1 MKQSENCT
9 SFPKQPK
16 VDGRNHI
23 HFVVSD
29 AVILGASSVK
39 HLEENLKSTKH
50 EPLHEG
56 KYKEKIQKGSFV
68 LNNIFSEVMVCFGAQ
83 S

>member
-1 MKQSENCT
+1 MKFPFFYKQSENCT
-9 SFPKQPK
+9 SFLKQPK
-16 VDGRNHI
+16 VEDRNHT

-50 EPLHEG
+50 GPLHEG
-56 KYKEKIQKGSFV
+56 KYKETV
-68 LNNIFSEVMVCFGAQ
+68 
-83 S
+83 